1 MGRQRAR
8 RYPDELKVAAVSR
21 MQAGERVRALAAEL
35 GIKPQ
40 VLYRWWN
47 NVEFAGAVTLRPGR
61 PARAA
66 EGARSAIAPRAK
78 ADDGAAGPRRRG
90 KPPAAPAAVPPEAAK
105 RIAELERTVGQ
116 QALELDF
123 FAAALRHLEAPRPTS
138 GRGAR
143 TPSPSSE
150 R

>member
-1 MGRQRAR
+1 MGRHRARTYSDEFKIAAVQRAV
-8 RYPDELKVAAVSR
+8 D
-21 MQAGERVRALAAEL
+21 GERVVAVAAEL

-40 VLYRWWN
+40 LLYRWWN

-66 EGARSAIAPRAK
+66 APAREAAPTAAGRDEGAT
-78 ADDGAAGPRRRG
+78 PRRRG
-90 KPPAAPAAVPPEAAK
+90 GAAPKAVPPEAAK

-123 FAAALRHLEAPRPTS
+123 FAAALRHVEASRSANS

-143 TPSPSSE
+143 TPSP
-150 R
+150 

>member
-8 RYPDELKVAAVSR
+8 TYPDEFKVAAVSR
-21 MQAGERVRALAAEL
+21 MQAGERVRTLAAEL

-61 PARAA
+61 PARADERA
-66 EGARSAIAPRAK
+66 QRAIAPEAK
-78 ADDGAAGPRRRG
+78 ADAGSPSPRRQG
-90 KPPAAPAAVPPEAAK
+90 KRPESAAVPPEAAK

-143 TPSPSSE
+143 TPSPSSK